1 MQENK
6 IKVAIN
12 PNIVDK
18 HIKGNTYY
26 LGNGWKNVELT
37 VEELIAHVLDGH
49 PYCAQLNSDNRAA
62 KNYRLTNLISI
73 DVDAGT
79 TLGEALDH
87 EFSQKHLSFFYTTAT
102 HTVEKNR
109 FRLCFLV
116 DRDITEPQDYQ
127 AINRALGRKYCGDH
141 STHDPTRI
149 SYGNQ
154 RAGYQIFDRNIPT
167 NVIDELIELGKIER
181 GVNPINDA
189 IGSFEMT
196 SRRSN
201 LKLKK
206 DLEVKT
212 STGLLTRL
220 SEITQITQIHCP
232 NHNDQRP
239 SAFVNLNVNKD
250 TYLHCT
256 KCGTT
261 WWMESDG
268 NKKSKTI
275 DEFDFVDEIKKA
287 QANIR
292 NRHDERRIDSNWK
305 DPFNGEPQI
314 QFVDKKHLEISAL
327 NPGLTLIRS
336 PKGSGKTESLIEV
349 IRNLVSSRK
358 FATLEEFEETDFDEP
373 PRSLFNHHKIL
384 LIGHR
389 QALIKQLCNRLKL
402 NCYLDDKD
410 YNYQENINRKEQY
423 GVCLD
428 SIWRVRDSIY
438 DLVIIDESE
447 QVLAHLLSET
457 MKSREAVYQQ
467 LKHTV
472 STAKNVVALDA
483 DLGWTTYQALTEFR
497 KIKTPN
503 ESNKNRVWI
512 IINEYMP
519 SNEVFQVFSSK
530 KDLIGRLR
538 RDISDKRKLFVTSNS
553 KTLVDRLQAAIVEEF
568 GNEISKSIT
577 STNSKTAE
585 AQHIIL
591 NFQEAYST
599 HNVILCSPSLG
610 TGLDISFSG
619 DQQIVDCCYG
629 FFETQINTHQDI
641 DQQIRRVR
649 HPKEVRVWVSPQT
662 FSFETEFGVIKHEL
676 LANRVIANTFIGFDP
691 VTHSEIY
698 NEEDDF
704 LTLATHIITDQRK
717 SKNQLK
723 KNFIDYKIK
732 TGWQPVYVP
741 KDDEL
746 ELLGDKTLAIGTKLE
761 KADYVNNIMTAKPI
775 DEWQYERI
783 EDLIEDSAE
792 ISKADYWSFL
802 RMKIEVFYQR
812 QVTPDLLE
820 KDERGKLRRAIRL
833 LRDLTDRQSV
843 RDANKSFKE
852 RYPNKTRTPF
862 DRMPDRYARVV
873 LLDELLAS
881 TPVFKDH
888 EFQSSEFSAHDLANF
903 VELCKKLSLFVE
915 AQFGFTI
922 GEEIEKSPTKTLN
935 KLLKLVGLS
944 HDRTRTK
951 TADGVKTYFYALDTV
966 NLEEMLELVSVRNT
980 TSNDWELANRTYG
993 FKSQVKSADNRPQF
1007 I

>member
-1 MQENK
+1 MQENR

-18 HIKGNTYY
+18 HINGDTHY
-26 LGNGWKNVELT
+26 LGNGWKNVELS
-37 VEELIAHVLDGH
+37 VQELIAHISDGH
-49 PYCAQLNSDNRAA
+49 PFCAQLLSDKRSS
-62 KNYRLTNLISI
+62 KNYHLTNLIAV

-79 TLGEALDH
+79 TLREALEN
-87 EFSQKHLSFFYTTAT
+87 EFSQNHLTFYYTTAN

-116 DRDITEPQDYQ
+116 DHDITEPDDYR
-127 AINRALGRKYCGDH
+127 AIKRALGLKYCGDP
-141 STHDPTRI
+141 STHDPSRI

-154 RAGYQIFDRNIPT
+154 QARHQLFNRHIPS
-167 NVIDELIELGKIER
+167 NVVDELIELGQVER
-181 GVNPINDA
+181 GINPNSDEVATFGI
-189 IGSFEMT
+189 T
-196 SRRSN
+196 SRRSKQ
-201 LKLKK
+201 KLKK
-206 DLEVKT
+206 DLEVRKLD
-212 STGLLTRL
+212 GALIRL
-220 SEITQITQIHCP
+220 ADIREHTKIYCP
-232 NHNDQRP
+232 KHNDKNA
-239 SAFVNLNVNKD
+239 SAFVNLNAQQN
-250 TYLHCT
+250 TYLRCSTCT
-256 KCGTT
+256 TT
-261 WWMESDG
+261 WWMESDS
-268 NKKSKTI
+268 NKANKTV
-275 DEFDFVDEIKKA
+275 DEFDFVDAIKHA
-287 QANIR
+287 QADIR
-292 NRHDERRIDSNWK
+292 NRQNERLIDVKWK
-305 DPFNGEPQI
+305 DPFNGASQI
-314 QFVDKKHLEISAL
+314 QFLNQKYLEISAL
-327 NPGLTLIRS
+327 HGGLTLIRS

-349 IRNLVSSRK
+349 IRNVVRSRD
-358 FATLEEFEETDFDEP
+358 FATLEQLENTDFDEP
-373 PRSLFNHHKIL
+373 PRSLRNDYRIL

-389 QALIKQLCNRLKL
+389 QALIKQLCNRLEL

-410 YNYQENINRKEQY
+410 YSRQENINRKEQY

-428 SIWRVRDSIY
+428 SLWKVQGRVY

-457 MKSREAVYQQ
+457 VKNRETVFQL

-472 STAKNVVALDA
+472 SSAKNVVALDA
-483 DLGWTTYQALTEFR
+483 DLGWTTYQALTRFR
-497 KIKTPN
+497 KIETPYD
-503 ESNKNRVWI
+503 SNKNRVWI
-512 IINEYMP
+512 IINEYIP
-519 SNEVFQVFSSK
+519 SNEVFQMFTSK
-530 KDLIGRLR
+530 NDLIGRMK
-538 RDISDKRKLFVTSNS
+538 RDIADNKKLFVTCNS
-553 KTLVDRLQAAIVEEF
+553 KALVDRLQAAIVEEF

-585 AQHIIL
+585 AQYIIL

-610 TGLDISFSG
+610 TGLDISFNG

-698 NEEDDF
+698 NEEDEF

-723 KNFIDYKIK
+723 KNFIDYKVK

-746 ELLGDKTLAIGTKLE
+746 ELLGEKTLAIGTKLE
-761 KADYVNNIMTAKPI
+761 QADYVNNIMTAKPI

-792 ISKADYWSFL
+792 ISRADYWSFL

-820 KDERGKLRRAIRL
+820 KDERGKLRRAVRL
-833 LRDLTDRQSV
+833 LRDLTDHQSV
-843 RDANKSFKE
+843 RDASKSFKE
-852 RYPNKTRTPF
+852 KYSNKTRTPF

-888 EFQSSEFSAHDLANF
+888 EFQNSDFSAHDLADF
-903 VELCKKLSLFVE
+903 SELCKKLSLFVE

-935 KLLKLVGLS
+935 KLLKIVGLS
-944 HDRTRTK
+944 HDRTKTK
-951 TADGVKTYFYALDTV
+951 TADGLKTYFYALDTV
-966 NLEEMLELVSVRNT
+966 NLEEMLELVNVRNT
-980 TSNDWELANRTYG
+980 TSNEWELANRTYG

>member
-18 HIKGNTYY
+18 HVNGDTHY

-37 VEELIAHVLDGH
+37 VQELIAHISAGH
-49 PYCAQLNSDNRAA
+49 PFCAQLVSEKRSS
-62 KNYRLTNLISI
+62 KNYHLTNLIAV

-79 TLGEALDH
+79 TLSEALEH
-87 EFSQKHLSFFYTTAT
+87 EFSQKHLTFFYTTAN

-116 DRDITEPQDYQ
+116 DHDITEPNDYR
-127 AINRALGRKYCGDH
+127 AVKRALGLKYCGDP
-141 STHDPTRI
+141 STYDPSRI

-154 RAGYQIFDRNIPT
+154 QARHQLFGRHIPSNI
-167 NVIDELIELGKIER
+167 VDELIELGQVER
-181 GVNPINDA
+181 GINPTSDEVATFGI
-189 IGSFEMT
+189 T
-196 SRRSN
+196 SRRSKQ
-201 LKLKK
+201 KLKK
-206 DLEVKT
+206 DLVVRKLDGAVIQLADIGEYTK
-212 STGLLTRL
+212 
-220 SEITQITQIHCP
+220 IYCP
-232 NHNDQRP
+232 NHNDKKA
-239 SAFVNLNVNKD
+239 SAFVKLNAKQD
-250 TYLHCT
+250 TYLRCST
-256 KCGTT
+256 CATT
-261 WWMESDG
+261 WWMESDSNQA
-268 NKKSKTI
+268 NKTV
-275 DEFDFVDEIKKA
+275 DEFDFVDAIKHA
-287 QANIR
+287 QADIR
-292 NRHDERRIDSNWK
+292 NRQNERLFDVKWK
-305 DPFNGEPQI
+305 DPFNGASQI
-314 QFVDKKHLEISAL
+314 QFLNQKYLEISNL
-327 NPGLTLIRS
+327 HGGLTLIRS

-349 IRNLVSSRK
+349 IRNVVRSRD
-358 FATLEEFEETDFDEP
+358 FATLEQLENTDFDEP
-373 PRSLFNHHKIL
+373 PRSLRNDYRIL

-389 QALIKQLCNRLKL
+389 QALIKQLCNRLEL

-410 YNYQENINRKEQY
+410 HSRQENDNRKEQY

-428 SIWRVRDSIY
+428 SLWKVQGRVY

-457 MKSREAVYQQ
+457 VKNRETVFQI

-472 STAKNVVALDA
+472 SSAKNVVALDA
-483 DLGWTTYQALTEFR
+483 DLGWTTYQTLTRFR
-497 KIKTPN
+497 KIETPYH
-503 ESNKNRVWI
+503 SNKNRVWI
-512 IINEYMP
+512 IINEYIP
-519 SNEVFQVFSSK
+519 SNEVFQMFSSK
-530 KDLIGRLR
+530 KDLIGRLKQ
-538 RDISDKRKLFVTSNS
+538 DIADKKKLFVTSNS
-553 KTLVDRLQAAIVEEF
+553 KALVDQLQAMIVEEF
-568 GNEISKSIT
+568 SNEISKSIT

-591 NFQEAYST
+591 NFQEAYSN

-610 TGLDISFSG
+610 TGLDISFIG
-619 DQQIVDCCYG
+619 NEQIVDCCYG

-676 LANRVIANTFIGFDP
+676 LANRVIANTFIGFNP
-691 VTHSEIY
+691 VTHDEIY
-698 NEEDDF
+698 NEEDEF
-704 LTLATHIITDQRK
+704 LALATHIITDQRK
-717 SKNQLK
+717 SKNHLK

-732 TGWQPVYVP
+732 TGWQPIYVP
-741 KDDEL
+741 KDDGF
-746 ELLGDKTLAIGTKLE
+746 ELLGDKALAIGTKLE

-783 EDLIEDSAE
+783 ENLIEDSAE
-792 ISKADYWSFL
+792 ISRADYWSFL

-843 RDANKSFKE
+843 RDATKSFRKK
-852 RYPNKTRTPF
+852 YSNKVRTPF

-881 TPVFKDH
+881 TPVFKGH
-888 EFQSSEFSAHDLANF
+888 KFQSSEFSAHDLNEF
-903 VELCKKLSLFVE
+903 VELCRELSLFVE

-944 HDRTRTK
+944 HDRARTK
-951 TADGVKTYFYALDTV
+951 TTDGVKTYIYALDTV
-966 NLEEMLELVSVRNT
+966 SLGEMLELVNVRNRT
-980 TSNDWELANRTYG
+980 NNEWELANRTYG
-993 FKSQVKSADNRPQF
+993 FKSPAKSADNRPQF